1 MRPIGIETRI
11 RIRDIVFDID
21 AAEEDGLM
29 DFLMEEM
36 DYDARKGEEF
46 VADHCF
52 ACLDLDEL
60 EYLAHRILDAVAF
73 QRQRLDNMTPKE
85 AIR

>member
-29 DFLMEEM
+29 DLLMEEM
-36 DYDARKGEEF
+36 DFDARKGEEF
-46 VADHCF
+46 VADHCL

-73 QRQRLDNMTPKE
+73 QRERLDNNTPKE
-85 AIR
+85 R

>member
-1 MRPIGIETRI
+1 MSRPIGIETRI

-29 DFLMEEM
+29 DFLMEEE

-46 VADHCF
+46 VLNHCL
-52 ACLDLDEL
+52 ACLNLDEL

-73 QRQRLDNMTPKE
+73 QRQRIDNNTPKE
-85 AIR
+85 R

>member
-1 MRPIGIETRI
+1 MSRPIGIETRI

-36 DYDARKGEEF
+36 DYDVQNHEEY
-46 VADHCF
+46 VSNHCL

-73 QRQRLDNMTPKE
+73 QRQRIDNNTPKE
-85 AIR
+85 R